1 MGNQHSDHRNDDLS
15 YEKSGSP
22 YTSDVA
28 AKWGTCPE
36 CKGPNTGWNWCQK
49 CNSNHFMRL
58 FQSWTSNNEIIDE
71 FIRDTQIL
79 ATTHSH
85 VFEWIPYKKFYQIKY
100 ITRGGF
106 GKVYSA
112 SWRDGRIM
120 SWDTGQRTWVQQYK
134 PKHKVA
140 LKTIYNGMKITREF
154 LSEIQIHSRYDDPS
168 YIANWFGISQ
178 DPLSKEYIVVMK
190 YFEHGSIRDYLR
202 NNQINWLQ
210 KVKFIRQISFALS
223 TIHGSGYC
231 HRNLHTGNILVDNF
245 PFARISDLGQ
255 GHLIDTRDD
264 LVSEKKRII
273 FGVLPYIAP
282 EVLRGQIYSKPADI
296 YSFGVIICEILSEQ
310 PPFNDIAHDYQ
321 LAMRICKGD
330 RPQIKQ
336 DVPPSIAKLIQLC
349 WHSES
354 NKRPAAERLVG
365 ILENALENDW
375 KIPPELKDNDL
386 KIADEIKEFL
396 KSHGKDKLAD
406 FKLNVKDQ
414 NNNNH
419 PEAIYISRDLDFP
432 ELSKEMDSYEL
443 TKYLTN
449 MNIPLDIKM
458 HPEIT
463 TAEYVKY
470 FADIN
475 DNNKSNEIE

>member
-1 MGNQHSDHRNDDLS
+1 MGNQHSEHRNDDSS

-22 YTSDVA
+22 YTSNVA

-36 CKGPNTGWNWCQK
+36 CKGPNTGWNWCQH

-71 FIRDTQIL
+71 FIRDTQTL
-79 ATTHSH
+79 ATSHSH

-154 LSEIQIHSRYDDPS
+154 LAEIQIHSKYDDPS

-223 TIHGSGYC
+223 TIHESGFC

-255 GHLIDTRDD
+255 GHLIDTRD
-264 LVSEKKRII
+264 
-273 FGVLPYIAP
+273 
-282 EVLRGQIYSKPADI
+282 
-296 YSFGVIICEILSEQ
+296 
-310 PPFNDIAHDYQ
+310 
-321 LAMRICKGD
+321 

-336 DVPPSIAKLIQLC
+336 DVPSSIAKLIQLC

-396 KSHGKDKLAD
+396 KSHGKEKLAD
-406 FKLNVKDQ
+406 FKINVKDQ

-449 MNIPLDIKM
+449 MNLSLDIIM

>member
-255 GHLIDTRDD
+255 GHLIDT
-264 LVSEKKRII
+264 
-273 FGVLPYIAP
+273 
-282 EVLRGQIYSKPADI
+282 Q
-296 YSFGVIICEILSEQ
+296 
-310 PPFNDIAHDYQ
+310 
-321 LAMRICKGD
+321 
-330 RPQIKQ
+330 
-336 DVPPSIAKLIQLC
+336 
-349 WHSES
+349 
-354 NKRPAAERLVG
+354 
-365 ILENALENDW
+365 NDW